1 VVSVATSSCNLQ
13 LFSVA
18 YVRVED
24 LVMVY
29 LKYPPSLE
37 REVFNDQGSRGFIIF
52 LYHTFFTSLS
62 IAKINPQILHE
73 RHSEVRF
80 LSGQ

>member
-1 VVSVATSSCNLQ
+1 
-13 LFSVA
+13 
-18 YVRVED
+18 VRVED
-24 LVMVY
+24 LAMVY

-62 IAKINPQILHE
+62 IAN
-73 RHSEVRF
+73 
-80 LSGQ
+80 